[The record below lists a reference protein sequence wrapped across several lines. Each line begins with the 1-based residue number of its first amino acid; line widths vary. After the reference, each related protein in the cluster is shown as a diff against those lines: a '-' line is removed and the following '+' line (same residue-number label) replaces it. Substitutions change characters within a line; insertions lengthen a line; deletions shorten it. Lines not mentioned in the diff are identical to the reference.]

1 MDDMV
6 YQCSNQNSIYVLNAS
21 YNAYGDLG
29 TYAATKREING
40 SQSRAAAGA
49 AGAAANPIEATCS
62 TSAAGV
68 GVQHRFKSFGSATTG
83 AMGTGTRAGTVG
95 GCASNYVNPVAT
107 SMSTTMCS
115 PAATALQKLFNCSVG
130 NACQNVTHTHSSI
143 HSSSN
148 NNNSQNNNNNTLHG
162 SGHNNGGCLSATVG
176 SLCESSLE
184 STGGAGAG
192 AVANASGGVCPPA
205 GAPPTATQ
213 PLLAKKKCTNVKSTL
228 IAKKTK
234 FLKFLEEEKWRSA
247 AVAAAASSSATDD
260 EERADI
266 SNEAEPSSAATS
278 TTSSFVG
285 HSGVQGRNNNG
296 RHLKNQS
303 NSQEAGPQTRAGGG
317 GGGTGTVTGAEAGAG
332 QQPQPRQ
339 QNKLNNWSM
348 HNEDNNKLTN
358 YPQQEEQQK
367 QQQHHQSFMKEQTK
381 SSYELYQEAADI
393 LGLSCSLC
401 DNCRCLDC
409 QSGYFDCDD
418 DDESYSEQ
426 SLMDDEY
433 DDYDYSAEELQML
446 LTREHQLRQQ
456 PEQTLCYAV
465 DCQQNCH
472 LPQVEVQGPP
482 AVAGQREGDCAATG
496 SQSPL
501 EPEPEPEFVGVS
513 GHHRVAIDF
522 DLINATC
529 SQVLQNCETFND
541 LSLLDAGTGTERPFT

>member
-1 MDDMV
+1 MV
-6 YQCSNQNSIYVLNAS
+6 YQCCNQNSSICVLNAS

-40 SQSRAAAGA
+40 SQGRAAGGA
-49 AGAAANPIEATCS
+49 PANPIEATCS

-68 GVQHRFKSFGSATTG
+68 GVQHKFKTFGSATTAAG
-83 AMGTGTRAGTVG
+83 RTATRTGTGG

-130 NACQNVTHTHSSI
+130 NACQNVTHTHNNI
-143 HSSSN
+143 H
-148 NNNSQNNNNNTLHG
+148 NNNTIHE
-162 SGHNNGGCLSATVG
+162 SGHNNGCLSATGG
-176 SLCESSLE
+176 SLCEFALE
-184 STGGAGAG
+184 STSV
-192 AVANASGGVCPPA
+192 AVAVASAKGVCPPA
-205 GAPPTATQ
+205 GAHPPATQ

-247 AVAAAASSSATDD
+247 ATAAASVAGDD
-260 EERADI
+260 GGEDI
-266 SNEAEPSSAATS
+266 GNEAEPSSEAS
-278 TTSSFVG
+278 TLTASSFVG

-303 NSQEAGPQTRAGGG
+303 NSQEAGPAPTRAGGG
-317 GGGTGTVTGAEAGAG
+317 GGTGTGAGAG
-332 QQPQPRQ
+332 AGARQ

-358 YPQQEEQQK
+358 YPQLEQQEQGEQQK
-367 QQQHHQSFMKEQTK
+367 QQQHQSSMKKQTQAK

-393 LGLSCSLC
+393 LCLSCSLC

-426 SLMDDEY
+426 SLKDDEY
-433 DDYDYSAEELQML
+433 EDYDYSVEELQML
-446 LTREHQLRQQ
+446 FAREHQLRQG
-456 PEQTLCYAV
+456 PE
-465 DCQQNCH
+465 QNCH
-472 LPQVEVQGPP
+472 LP
-482 AVAGQREGDCAATG
+482 
-496 SQSPL
+496 
-501 EPEPEPEFVGVS
+501 
-513 GHHRVAIDF
+513 
-522 DLINATC
+522 
-529 SQVLQNCETFND
+529 
-541 LSLLDAGTGTERPFT
+541 

>member
-1 MDDMV
+1 MSQTMDDMV

-40 SQSRAAAGA
+40 IQSRAAAA
-49 AGAAANPIEATCS
+49 HPIEATCS
-62 TSAAGV
+62 PSAAGV
-68 GVQHRFKSFGSATTG
+68 GVGVQHKFKSFGSATTVAAG
-83 AMGTGTRAGTVG
+83 AATRTGTLG

-115 PAATALQKLFNCSVG
+115 PAATALQKLFNCSVSG
-130 NACQNVTHTHSSI
+130 NACQNVTHTH
-143 HSSSN
+143 
-148 NNNSQNNNNNTLHG
+148 NNNTLHG
-162 SGHNNGGCLSATVG
+162 SGHNNGCLSATRG
-176 SLCESSLE
+176 SLCESGA
-184 STGGAGAG
+184 TGGAS
-192 AVANASGGVCPPA
+192 ASGSGVGPPA
-205 GAPPTATQ
+205 GGAPQ

-247 AVAAAASSSATDD
+247 AAAAAAAED
-260 EERADI
+260 EGREDI
-266 SNEAEPSSAATS
+266 SNEAEPSSAATSS

-303 NSQEAGPQTRAGGG
+303 NSQEAAPRTRAAG
-317 GGGTGTVTGAEAGAG
+317 GGGTGT
-332 QQPQPRQ
+332 QPHQ

-348 HNEDNNKLTN
+348 HNEDSNKLTN
-358 YPQQEEQQK
+358 YPQQE
-367 QQQHHQSFMKEQTK
+367 QQQHQSYVKEQTK

-433 DDYDYSAEELQML
+433 DDYDYSVEELQML
-446 LTREHQLRQQ
+446 LTREHQLRQG

-472 LPQVEVQGPP
+472 LPQDEAQEPP
-482 AVAGQREGDCAATG
+482 AAGQGDA
-496 SQSPL
+496 

-541 LSLLDAGTGTERPFT
+541 LSLLDAAGTEQRPFT